1 MKRPRADKPT
11 SSHAVKPRRR
21 RLWLVWA
28 CPPVVLGIV
37 VLVATR
43 TPVAAWLVL
52 PSLGRTL
59 GAKVEAD
66 SARLGLGGTHTLR
79 GVRVRVP
86 GIDGEAGTVFEAD
99 RIEVD
104 VRWLS
109 IVTGSP
115 VVERLHLDRPLVRLS
130 VSDADGTLNAGA
142 LRLPAPSSADGALA
156 LPKVSTREAVL
167 ELGEHGVPGVPYAP
181 LLRVP
186 LMGEVTPL
194 PDPVHEGYTITLR
207 EAAPPGGGR
216 SPIALS
222 GTVDK
227 DGRLSLSLERLLLEQ
242 WSPSAVP
249 RRYRQV
255 FETLDLRGA
264 VAGASFRYDPATGVL
279 ARVDLERVA
288 LTLPFEDEGK
298 RVRMHDTSGSIAFTE
313 DGFVAALAGVVGDL
327 RYDTRLVYTGFDADS
342 PFECVLTTRGFRLE
356 EQPALIPL
364 APEIARRWLG
374 NFSNPTGFVDAE
386 VRVSRGEPVGG
397 APAPV
402 IVRGVLEVREG
413 TASFADFPYRFGSLE
428 GRTTFDEHEV
438 RIERLTGVAPT
449 GAVLRATGVIRP
461 PRIGASVDVVVEVE
475 GVPVDDTLLAAMSD
489 GRRRLVEALF
499 SRERYEEIV
508 ALGLVLTPAR
518 AEELRRRIAE
528 IEGSAEPPDG
538 SRVEELIAA
547 RRALEAPV
555 FEFGASASV
564 RVHVT
569 REEGDD
575 TDYERTIEVRLP
587 RAGLVPE
594 HFPLPIVA
602 RDAVVEIDERYAV
615 LQRGEFAGA
624 SGGRAEVAASADVS
638 TDLDVPPEVEIVAR
652 AVPIDARL
660 IHALPGPTDRPTGE
674 GVSLKHTLTDLRLRG
689 AMDCVANIWPRED
702 GSFAFSVDADLG
714 GVEAAP
720 RHVARASGGEP
731 FALLDLGGTIAVTQ
745 EALTLR
751 LSASIPSAT
760 PGREPGRAFIDADV
774 RFAADGSDGPT
785 TFDASVEAR
794 GLDLALAVEDAAS
807 VFSPH
812 GGEAVADLRAHY
824 RPEGIVDG
832 SASFSGTVESLD
844 SVAVVVTRGD
854 ALGFDAL
861 DGRVRLDSLAGVVRV
876 EPIGREEV
884 TLDGVRASVAFGG
897 VEAGSL
903 RADGR
908 FPMRGRWGA
917 EHALAVNAEGWGFE
931 HGLTRRALRAA
942 VPGDTAEAIDA
953 LDPRGRFDAL
963 IELAPPAP
971 TIDTE
976 GMEFD
981 VRGTISPR
989 SLSLTSRG
997 VEAHWPVVSGSVS
1010 FTRREGRVERL
1021 VGEADGWTIRL
1032 DGSWVVPGPDAVSL
1046 SASISLDSPVG
1057 LVDAQRALLP
1067 PEIDEVLRSLAI
1079 GVEGPLTASS
1089 VDLSVVADAAGTPA
1103 RFRTT
1108 GLLSFAGA
1116 SVNVG
1121 APITHLDGVLRFLA
1135 ERRPELQAPEF
1146 RIDLAADSLRIAGI
1160 DMTSGRARV
1169 ESGTDERRV
1178 VVPIIVAHCHGGR
1191 MTGAAV
1197 VHPERGDTTGRDFE
1211 AQLRLVDVP
1220 LVAILADWDRERG
1233 DLALLAGDRP
1243 PPAGGPETRWG
1254 GSLCASLDVAGRIG
1268 EPRRTT
1274 GRGQAVVA
1282 GDSGARVLDLPLM
1295 LPLIEFSNLAVP
1307 TGDTLSLA
1315 EAEFYVR
1322 DGNVFFERLL
1332 VSAPSVEIVGYGSMS
1347 WPAAELDLRFNS
1359 RRTRRVPLL
1368 SPLIEAMRDE
1378 IITTAVRGTLGEPR
1392 ISAEQF
1398 TGTRQLLARL
1408 AGRRLSESE
1417 EHLRQLERDARQEA
1431 ERRRRVTPAARS
1443 ALRQAVVGPV
1453 EPGQEAYPPPPEGD
1467 RPPDEP

>member
-11 SSHAVKPRRR
+11 PSPANKPRKR
-21 RLWLVWA
+21 RLWIVLA
-28 CPPVVLGIV
+28 CLPVVLGV
-37 VLVATR
+37 VVFVATR
-43 TPVAAWLVL
+43 SPVAGWLVL

-59 GAKVEAD
+59 GASVEAD
-66 SARLGLGGTHTLR
+66 SVRLGLGGTHTLR

-86 GIDGEAGTVFEAD
+86 GIDGPAGTVFEAD
-99 RIEVD
+99 RLEAD

-130 VSDADGTLNAGA
+130 VSDSDGTLNAGA
-142 LRLPAPSSADGALA
+142 LRLPAPSGADGALV
-156 LPKVSTREAVL
+156 LPKVSTREAAL
-167 ELGEHGVPGVPYAP
+167 ELGEHGAPGVPYAP

-194 PDPVHEGYTITLR
+194 PDPAHEGYTITLR

-222 GTVDK
+222 GAVDK
-227 DGRLSLSLERLLLEQ
+227 DGRLSLSLERVLLEQ

-255 FETLDLRGA
+255 FEAMDLRGA

-298 RVRMHDTSGSIAFTE
+298 HVRMHDTSGSIAFTE
-313 DGFVAALAGVVGDL
+313 DGFVAALAGIVGDL

-342 PFECVLTTRGFRLE
+342 PFECVLTTRGFRME

-386 VRVSRGEPVGG
+386 VRVSRAEPIDGR
-397 APAPV
+397 PAPV
-402 IVRGVLEVREG
+402 IVRGALDVREG
-413 TASFADFPYRFGSLE
+413 TASFTDFPYRFGALE
-428 GRTTFDEHEV
+428 GRTTFDEHEI
-438 RIERLTGVAPT
+438 RIERVTAVAPT
-449 GAVLRATGVIRP
+449 GARLRAAGVIRP
-461 PRIGASVDVVVEVE
+461 PRVGASVDIVVDVED
-475 GVPVDDTLLAAMSD
+475 VPVDDTLLAAMSG

-508 ALGLVLTPAR
+508 ALGLVLTPER
-518 AEELRRRIAE
+518 AEEIRRRIAE
-528 IEGSAEPPDG
+528 VEGSAEPPGED
-538 SRVEELIAA
+538 RVEELIAA

-555 FEFGASASV
+555 FEFGARAGV

-569 REEGDD
+569 REEGDE

-602 RDAVVEIDERYAV
+602 RDAVIVIDDRYAV
-615 LQRGEFAGA
+615 LERGEFTGA
-624 SGGRAEVAASADVS
+624 AGGRAEVAASADVS
-638 TDLDVPPEVEIVAR
+638 TDLEVPPEVEIVAH
-652 AVPIDARL
+652 AFPIDARL
-660 IHALPGPTDRPTGE
+660 IHALPGPADRPTGE
-674 GVSLKHTLTDLRLRG
+674 GVSLKRMLTDLRLRG

-702 GSFAFSVDADLG
+702 GSLAFSVDAALD

-720 RHVARASGGEP
+720 VHGARGGGGEP
-731 FALLDLGGTIAVTQ
+731 FVLRDLGGNVAVTQ
-745 EALTLR
+745 EALTVR
-751 LSASIPSAT
+751 LSASLPAAT
-760 PGREPGRAFIDADV
+760 PGLDAGRAFIDADV
-774 RFAADGSDGPT
+774 RFAAEGADGPT
-785 TFDASVEAR
+785 TFNAAVEAT
-794 GLDLALAVEDAAS
+794 GLDLALAIEDAAS
-807 VFSPH
+807 VFSPD
-812 GGEAVADLRAHY
+812 GGAAVADLRARY
-824 RPEGIVDG
+824 RPEGVVDG
-832 SASFSGTVESLD
+832 GASFSGTVESLD
-844 SVAVVVTRGD
+844 SVAVVVTRGEG
-854 ALGFDAL
+854 LGFDAL
-861 DGRVRLDSLAGVVRV
+861 DGRIRLDSLVGVVRA
-876 EPIGREEV
+876 EPIGREEIV
-884 TLDGVRASVAFGG
+884 LDGVRASVAFSG
-897 VEAGSL
+897 EDAGQL

-908 FPMRGRWGA
+908 FPMRGRWGGG
-917 EHALAVNAEGWGFE
+917 HSLAVNAEGWGFE
-931 HGLTRRALRAA
+931 HGLTRRVLRAA
-942 VPGDTAEAIDA
+942 VPGDTADA
-953 LDPRGRFDAL
+953 LDALNPRGRFDAL

-971 TIDTE
+971 AIDAE
-976 GMEFD
+976 GTDFD
-981 VRGTISPR
+981 VRGRISPR
-989 SLSLTSRG
+989 SLALTSRG
-997 VEAHWPVVSGSVS
+997 VEAHWPAVSGSVA

-1021 VGEADGWTIRL
+1021 VGEADGWTVRL
-1032 DGSWVVPGPDAVSL
+1032 NGAWVVPRPDAVSL
-1046 SASISLDSPVG
+1046 SASISLDSPAG

-1067 PEIDEVLRSLAI
+1067 LEIDEMLRSLSIA
-1079 GVEGPLTASS
+1079 VDGPLAARS

-1108 GLLSFAGA
+1108 GLISFADA
-1116 SVNVG
+1116 SLSVG
-1121 APITHLDGVLRFLA
+1121 APITHVKGVVGFLA
-1135 ERRPELQAPEF
+1135 ERTPELPAPEF
-1146 RIDLAADSLRIAGI
+1146 RVDLAADSLRVAGI
-1160 DMTSGRARV
+1160 DMTAGRARV

-1178 VVPIIVAHCHGGR
+1178 VVPLIVAHCHGGR

-1197 VHPERGDTTGRDFE
+1197 VHPTRGDASGRDFE

-1220 LVAILADWDRERG
+1220 LVAVLADWDRERK

-1243 PPAGGPETRWG
+1243 APEDGPESRWG
-1254 GSLCASLDVAGRIG
+1254 GSLRASLDVAGRIG
-1268 EPRRTT
+1268 DPRRTS
-1274 GRGQAVVA
+1274 GRGQVIVT
-1282 GDSGARVLDLPLM
+1282 GDRGARVLDLPLM

-1315 EAEFYVR
+1315 ETEFYVR
-1322 DGNVFFERLL
+1322 DGSVFFERLL

-1347 WPAAELDLRFNS
+1347 WPEAELDLRFNS

-1368 SPLIEAMRDE
+1368 SPVIEAMRDE
-1378 IITTAVRGTLGEPR
+1378 IITTAVRGTLGDPR

-1417 EHLRQLERDARQEA
+1417 EHLRQLERDAREEA
-1431 ERRRRVTPAARS
+1431 ERRRRVTPTARS
-1443 ALRQAVVGPV
+1443 TLREAVVSPV
-1453 EPGQEAYPPPPEGD
+1453 EPGPDAYPLPPEGD